1 MMSWEGW
8 LGAAAS
14 VVTVGAAIYAIAHWA
29 KQKASPA
36 PTTPPAGLRRRGNFD
51 VELIPLWFELKL
63 SQPIPSIDVWFQCVN
78 YTRRGLRE
86 IRVRVL
92 AVQVQGHPGIEN
104 IESVFEWHIEPRGS
118 RQLLCRRALTD
129 LEAKAL
135 GDLSPGTVVTATA
148 RARVTGV
155 SGRKDVEF
163 NLALPIGL
171 SGWRN

>member
-1 MMSWEGW
+1 MTWEG
-8 LGAAAS
+8 LLAAAAS
-14 VVTVGAAIYAIAHWA
+14 VVTVGAAIYGVARWA
-29 KQKASPA
+29 KRKTIAGPEPV
-36 PTTPPAGLRRRGNFD
+36 PTGSKRKGGFD

-63 SQPIPSIDVWFQCVN
+63 GQPIPGIDVWFQCVN
-78 YTRRGLRE
+78 YTRKNLRD

-92 AVQVQGHPGIEN
+92 AIHVQGHQGIEN

-135 GDLSPGTVVTATA
+135 GDLNPGTVLPATA
-148 RARVTGV
+148 RARVTAV
-155 SGRKDVEF
+155 SGRKNVEGS
-163 NLALPIGL
+163 LSLPFGL